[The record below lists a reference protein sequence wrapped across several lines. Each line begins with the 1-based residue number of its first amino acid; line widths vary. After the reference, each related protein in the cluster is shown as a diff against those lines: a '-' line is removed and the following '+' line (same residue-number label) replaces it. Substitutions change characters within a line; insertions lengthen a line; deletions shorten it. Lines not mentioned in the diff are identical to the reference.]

1 MRKIT
6 SFLYSNVLPQTIF
19 PCNTKKWISG
29 ITITDQLVNALAMK
43 NLDGLLK
50 SVFHTPRT
58 QPSPRT
64 AALTAILLTSLK
76 NSICA

>member
-1 MRKIT
+1 MT
-6 SFLYSNVLPQTIF
+6 VLYSNVLPQTIF
-19 PCNTKKWISG
+19 PCNTKKCISG

-50 SVFHTPRT
+50 SVFHAPRA

-64 AALTAILLTSLK
+64 AALTAILFTSLK
-76 NSICA
+76 IFIYA